1 MRHKRDPIFTVS
13 DVEAVVSNPAFF
25 QRGRGYFDRV
35 WGQAADGARGQQDI
49 LKAIAPIPSQYCF
62 C

>member
-25 QRGRGYFDRV
+25 QGGRGYFDGV

-49 LKAIAPIPSQYCF
+49 
-62 C
+62 